1 MQKTLEQEFRE
12 YKEHHIY
19 EMSVSAL
26 IMCEKEG
33 IYNHPLLMDYRDLES
48 ELEGDERA
56 YYVMDDL
63 FERAQHGE
71 AKLYYQVYE
80 MCWKKVRNK
89 IKDNMSFRIGVNYDE
104 D

>member
-26 IMCEKEG
+26 ILCEKEG
-33 IYNHPLLMDYRDLES
+33 IYNHELLRDYRHLNLKGKEK
-48 ELEGDERA
+48 A
-56 YYVMDDL
+56 YYIIDDL
-63 FERAQHGE
+63 FERAKHGE
-71 AKLYYQVYE
+71 ADLYYQVYE
-80 MCWKKVRNK
+80 MCWKRVRNK
-89 IKDNMSFRIGVNYDE
+89 VTDKSSIRIGVNYE

>member
-26 IMCEKEG
+26 IMCKG
-33 IYNHPLLMDYRDLES
+33 IYNHPLLKDYKDLK
-48 ELEGDERA
+48 LEGDEKA
-56 YYVMDDL
+56 YYVMNDL
-63 FERAQHGE
+63 FKRAQHGE
-71 AKLYYQVYE
+71 AELYYEVYE

-89 IKDNMSFRIGVNYDE
+89 IKDNQSIRIGLNYDE
-104 D
+104 N